1 MCHWAR
7 TKERICKN
15 LEALIAYV
23 TCDSLP
29 WNFFLFL
36 AEWKFSLIRNKG
48 YISESNLPDERGREE
63 LLQHK
68 DKLFAGANFSV
79 VKESLDLKFS
89 LSKL

>member
-7 TKERICKN
+7 TKERMCRN

-48 YISESNLPDERGREE
+48 YIFESNLPDERGRE
-63 LLQHK
+63 
-68 DKLFAGANFSV
+68 
-79 VKESLDLKFS
+79 
-89 LSKL
+89 

>member
-7 TKERICKN
+7 TKERMCRT

-23 TCDSLP
+23 TCDSLS
-29 WNFFLFL
+29 WIFFL

-48 YISESNLPDERGREE
+48 YISENLPNERGREE

-79 VKESLDLKFS
+79 VKGSLDLKFS

>member
-1 MCHWAR
+1 MWFSF
-7 TKERICKN
+7 N
-15 LEALIAYV
+15 VLEALIAYV
-23 TCDSLP
+23 TCDSL
-29 WNFFLFL
+29 WWIFFFFL

-48 YISESNLPDERGREE
+48 YISENLPNERGREE

-79 VKESLDLKFS
+79 VKGSLDLKFS